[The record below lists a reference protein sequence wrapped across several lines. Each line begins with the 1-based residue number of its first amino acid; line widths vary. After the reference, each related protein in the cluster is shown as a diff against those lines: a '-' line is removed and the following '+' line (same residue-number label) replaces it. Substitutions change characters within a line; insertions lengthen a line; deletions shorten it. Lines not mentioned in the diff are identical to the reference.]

1 MLFKKLP
8 HNSEMLQPLLNIL
21 TEKKMKDLKNHVDAV
36 NSIDPDNYIA
46 NINGLGVDLQGFE
59 GSVVV
64 FSVGTVTDGTHVPQI
79 EESDDNSNWTNVTS
93 ADLEGVLSDLV
104 SDNNQRVG
112 YKGAKRYLR
121 AVLTVS
127 GATIGAQ
134 VAGLVLRGIPHRAPV
149 S

>member
-1 MLFKKLP
+1 
-8 HNSEMLQPLLNIL
+8 
-21 TEKKMKDLKNHVDAV
+21 MKDLKNHVDAV

-93 ADLEGVLSDLV
+93 ADLEGVLSDLI
-104 SDNNQRVG
+104 SF
-112 YKGAKRYLR
+112 
-121 AVLTVS
+121 
-127 GATIGAQ
+127 
-134 VAGLVLRGIPHRAPV
+134 
-149 S
+149 